1 MVDCQPGDPVRSE
14 GRAAQGNLT
23 RNDIS
28 SIHRI
33 LVLDEP
39 ESVHQLDLCDLPGA
53 MATKVFLDV
62 LFGH

>member
-1 MVDCQPGDPVRSE
+1 MVDCQRGHPVQSD
-14 GRAAQGNLT
+14 GRAAQEDLT

-33 LVLDEP
+33 LVFDEP
-39 ESVHQLDLCDLPGA
+39 ESVHQLDLCDLPRA